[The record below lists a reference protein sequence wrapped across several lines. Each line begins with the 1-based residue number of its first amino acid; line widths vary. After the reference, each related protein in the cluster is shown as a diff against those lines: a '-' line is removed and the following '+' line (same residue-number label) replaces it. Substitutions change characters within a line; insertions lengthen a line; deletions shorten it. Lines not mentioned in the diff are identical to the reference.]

1 MPTAPQSTDA
11 LKNAFEEDGFVVVEN
26 LLSADQVSA
35 ARHAAANIIERFD
48 PAVRPTVFTTKD
60 RDRGRDDYFMESAEA
75 VHCFVEADAVD
86 KHGALT
92 RPKAQAINKIGHALH
107 DLDPAFESLCRLP
120 RIAQLA
126 RDIGYR
132 APQVWQTMY
141 ICKPPKVGGEVRWHQ
156 DASYLATEPAS
167 VTGIWIALE
176 DATRT
181 NGCLWV
187 QPGGHR
193 SPLRERYEV
202 AQDTGVGTLRTLDET
217 PWPGDGEGLALEV
230 KAGTA
235 IVFQDQLPHYSSH
248 NYSEHSRH
256 AFALHIAEGDA
267 TWSAR
272 NWLQRPTL
280 APFKI

>member
-1 MPTAPQSTDA
+1 MPNSSPPTTDIKSTFD
-11 LKNAFEEDGFVVVEN
+11 EDGFIVI
-26 LLSADQVSA
+26 ADLVSPEEIAA
-35 ARHAAANIIERFD
+35 ARTAAANIIERFD
-48 PAVRPTVFTTKD
+48 PALHPTVFTTKD
-60 RDRGRDDYFMESAEA
+60 RDRGRDDYFMGSAEA
-75 VHCFVEADAVD
+75 IHCFAEADAVNER
-86 KHGALT
+86 GELT

-107 DLDPAFESLCRLP
+107 DLDPVFGAICRLP
-120 RIAQLA
+120 QIAQLA
-126 RDIGYR
+126 RDVGYR
-132 APQVWQTMY
+132 APEVWQTMY

-156 DASYLATEPAS
+156 DASYLATEPAC

-176 DATRT
+176 DATCT

-202 AQDTGVGTLRTLDET
+202 SPDTGVGTLHTLDDT
-217 PWPGDGEGLALEV
+217 PWPGAGEGLALEV

-235 IVFQDQLPHYSSH
+235 IVFKDQLPHYSSH
-248 NYSEHSRH
+248 NHSNRSRH

-267 TWSAR
+267 EWSRR

-280 APFKI
+280 TPFKI